1 VEVTTELLKQLSA
14 YFEHMVIYNEE
25 YLSFMKNYA
34 NWPPPQTIA
43 TITQNINII
52 YVPITLLLSKIASY
66 TVALQEEKLYL
77 SPGIGHCALSTW
89 FTQYSKTSTENEIKL
104 GQITSATVNYIET
117 KIPAFKVPIFRGGI
131 LDRDEHI

>member
-1 VEVTTELLKQLSA
+1 MEVTTELLKQLSA

-52 YVPITLLLSKIASY
+52 YVPITLLLSKIANY

-89 FTQYSKTSTENEIKL
+89 FTQYSKTSTGIEHKTS
-104 GQITSATVNYIET
+104 QIGNVAVKNTES
-117 KIPAFKVPIFRGGI
+117 KFQPSKS
-131 LDRDEHI
+131 